1 MQNYTAQIQYDR
13 RNVMRMAHV
22 VCYAYEKVTPPL
34 LQLSGMAIMAAGF
47 YRMYVAGDG
56 LPLLLIGILIVTN
69 ADVRGRAMG
78 RKMCKFME
86 GWWPLMKFSFEE
98 EGIHS
103 ETYREKMVTPYRDV
117 IRLIDERAFYYV
129 FTGPNTAFMI
139 DKSTLSP
146 KDQDGFMAMLMRR
159 TGQDWTAAGGFP
171 WTFKAL
177 QLKKKNRALKAHGD
191 KA

>member
-1 MQNYTAQIQYDR
+1 MEHYTAQIQYDR

-22 VCYAYEKVTPPL
+22 VRYAFEKVTPPL
-34 LQLSGMAIMAAGF
+34 LQLSGMAIMGAGF

-56 LPLLLIGILIVTN
+56 LPLLILGILIVTN

-78 RKMCKFME
+78 RKMCKFMD

-98 EGIHS
+98 DGIHS
-103 ETYREKMVTPYRDV
+103 ETDRETMVAPYSSV

-146 KDQDGFMAMLMRR
+146 KDQDGFMVMLLQR
-159 TGQDWTAAGGFP
+159 TGQEWTAAGGFP
-171 WTFKAL
+171 WTIRGL
-177 QLKKKNRALKAHGD
+177 MLKKKNRELRQKLNE
-191 KA
+191 K